1 MSEDAGR
8 AECFLC
14 ALFATVV
21 KPISDLRL
29 LISGSCALL
38 FALSFPAQAQQPKKV
53 PHIGYLTSSGRAS
66 FEAFAT
72 ALRQL
77 GYVEGKSIIF
87 EFRTTENTTQLQP
100 ELAAELTQ
108 LKVDVIVAVGAGA
121 IRAAKNAT
129 STIPIVMSEVND
141 PIASGFVG
149 SLAHPGGN
157 ITGMSNLSP
166 ELSGKR
172 LEMLKEVVPRA
183 SRIAVL
189 AYRGEAMRSSIKET
203 EVAAQSLRLQV
214 QLLEVKAPDE
224 IESALDAAKK
234 QRADALVQIQA
245 AFFNSHQQRIIKLAR
260 KNRLPAMYNSRI
272 DVEAGG
278 LMSYGYDAL
287 ERNQRVASLV
297 DKILKGANPADLPV
311 EQPTKFEFVI
321 NLKAAKQIGLTIP
334 PNVLARADRVIR

>member
-1 MSEDAGR
+1 MIRRTNVCLLLA
-8 AECFLC
+8 
-14 ALFATVV
+14 V
-21 KPISDLRL
+21 L
-29 LISGSCALL
+29 LIT
-38 FALSFPAQAQQPKKV
+38 SFPAQAQQPTKI
-53 PHIGYLTSSGRAS
+53 PRIGYLTSSGRAS
-66 FEAFAT
+66 FEAFTA

-87 EFRTTENTTQLQP
+87 EFRTTENTAQLQP
-100 ELAAELTQ
+100 ELAAEVTQ

-141 PIASGFVG
+141 PIALGFVA
-149 SLAHPGGN
+149 SFAHPGGN
-157 ITGMSNLSP
+157 ITGMSNLAP

-172 LEMLKEVVPRA
+172 LELLKEVVPRA

-203 EVAAQSLRLQV
+203 EVAARSLGLQIH
-214 QLLEVKAPDE
+214 LLEVKASAE

-245 AFFNSHQQRIIKLAR
+245 AFFNSHQQRIIERAT

-272 DVEAGG
+272 DTEAGG
-278 LMSYGYDAL
+278 LMSYGYDAM
-287 ERNQRVASLV
+287 ERNERVASLV

-321 NLKAAKQIGLTIP
+321 NLKTAKQIGLTIP
-334 PNVLARADRVIR
+334 QSVLYRADKVIK

>member
-1 MSEDAGR
+1 MTETSRTACPWFRSDNRKSAIQNPKWLGLPVIVFLLVVAG
-8 AECFLC
+8 A
-14 ALFATVV
+14 VV
-21 KPISDLRL
+21 
-29 LISGSCALL
+29 
-38 FALSFPAQAQQPKKV
+38 QAQQPKKI
-53 PHIGYLTSSGRAS
+53 PRIGYLTSSGRSS

-77 GYVEGKSIIF
+77 GYVEGKSVIF
-87 EFRTTENTTQLQP
+87 EFRTTENTAKLQP

-108 LKVDVIVAVGAGA
+108 LRVDVIVAVGAGA

-141 PIASGFVG
+141 PIALGFVA

-157 ITGMSNLSP
+157 ITGMSNLAP

-172 LEMLKEVVPRA
+172 LELLKEVVPRA

-189 AYRGEAMRSSIKET
+189 SYRGEAMRSSIKET
-203 EVAAQSLRLQV
+203 EVAARSLRLQV
-214 QLLEVKAPDE
+214 QLLEVKVPDE
-224 IESALDAAKK
+224 IAFAFDAAKK

-245 AFFNSHQQRIIKLAR
+245 FFNSHQPRIIELAV
-260 KNRLPAMYNSRI
+260 KNQLPAMYNSRI

-297 DKILKGANPADLPV
+297 DRIVKGANPADLPI
-311 EQPTKFEFVI
+311 EQPTKFEFVV
-321 NLKAAKQIGLTIP
+321 NLKAAKQIGVTIA
-334 PNVLARADRVIR
+334 PNVLVRADKVIK

>member
-1 MSEDAGR
+1 MRKKVIGLTLS
-8 AECFLC
+8 L
-14 ALFATVV
+14 V
-21 KPISDLRL
+21 
-29 LISGSCALL
+29 L
-38 FALSFPAQAQQPKKV
+38 FALCSVGATLFALCFSAQAQQSKKIL
-53 PHIGYLTSSGRAS
+53 HIGYLTSSGRAS

-77 GYVEGKSIIF
+77 GYVEGKSVIF
-87 EFRTTENTTQLQP
+87 EFRTTENTAQLQP

-108 LKVDVIVAVGAGA
+108 LKVDAIVAVGAGA

-141 PIASGFVG
+141 PITLGFVA

-203 EVAAQSLRLQV
+203 EVVAQSLRLQV
-214 QLLEVKAPDE
+214 QILEVKAPDE
-224 IESALDAAKK
+224 IDSALDAAKK

-245 AFFNSHQQRIIKLAR
+245 AFFNSHQQRIIERAA
-260 KNRLPAMYNSRI
+260 KNRLPAMFNNRT
-272 DVEAGG
+272 DAEAGG
-278 LMSYGYDAL
+278 LMSYGYDAM
-287 ERNQRVASLV
+287 ERNQRVAYLV
-297 DKILKGANPADLPV
+297 NKILKGANPADLPV

-321 NLKAAKQIGLTIP
+321 NLKVAKQIGLVIP
-334 PNVLARADRVIR
+334 PNVLARAERVIR

>member
-1 MSEDAGR
+1 MTRRILGSI
-8 AECFLC
+8 LV
-14 ALFATVV
+14 TV
-21 KPISDLRL
+21 L
-29 LISGSCALL
+29 LAAVSRVE
-38 FALSFPAQAQQPKKV
+38 AQLPKKV
-53 PHIGYLTSSGRAS
+53 QRIGYLTSSGRAS
-66 FEAFAT
+66 FEALAT

-77 GYVEGKSIIF
+77 GYVEGKSVIF
-87 EFRTTENTTQLQP
+87 EFRTTENVTQLQP

-108 LKVDVIVAVGAGA
+108 LKVDIIVAVGAGA

-141 PIASGFVG
+141 PIALGFVA
-149 SLAHPGGN
+149 SLAHPGAN
-157 ITGMSNLSP
+157 ITGMSNLAP

-172 LEMLKEVVPRA
+172 LELLKEVVPKA

-203 EVAAQSLRLQV
+203 EVAAQSLGLQV
-214 QLLEVKAPDE
+214 QLLNVKAPDE

-245 AFFNSHQQRIIKLAR
+245 AFFNLHQQRIIELAT

-278 LMSYGYDAL
+278 LMSYGYDTV
-287 ERNQRVASLV
+287 ERNQRVAFLV
-297 DKILKGANPADLPV
+297 DKILKGAKPADLPI
-311 EQPTKFEFVI
+311 EQPMKFEFVV
-321 NLKAAKQIGLTIP
+321 NLKTAKQIGLTIP

>member
-1 MSEDAGR
+1 LSRE
-8 AECFLC
+8 AEGGITTAMKNILGITVGAMLVALC
-14 ALFATVV
+14 SLAE
-21 KPISDLRL
+21 
-29 LISGSCALL
+29 
-38 FALSFPAQAQQPKKV
+38 AQQPAKV
-53 PHIGYLTSSGRAS
+53 PRIGFLTSSGRAS

-77 GYVEGKSIIF
+77 GYIEGKSITF
-87 EFRTTENTTQLQP
+87 EFRTTENTAQLQP
-100 ELAAELTQ
+100 ELAAEVIQ
-108 LKVDVIVAVGAGA
+108 LKVDIIVAVGAGA

-141 PIASGFVG
+141 PIALGFG
-149 SLAHPGGN
+149 TSLAHPGGN

-172 LEMLKEVVPRA
+172 LELLKEAVPRA

-203 EVAAQSLRLQV
+203 EVAARSLGLQLH
-214 QLLEVKAPDE
+214 LLEVKVSDE
-224 IESALDAAKK
+224 IESALDTAKK

-245 AFFNSHQQRIIKLAR
+245 AFFNSHQQRIIELAT
-260 KNRLPAMYNSRI
+260 KNRLPTMYNSRI
-272 DVEAGG
+272 DTEAGG

-297 DKILKGANPADLPV
+297 DKILKGAQPADLPV

-321 NLKAAKQIGLTIP
+321 NLKAAKQIGLTLSP
-334 PNVLARADRVIR
+334 EFLARANKVIK

>member
-1 MSEDAGR
+1 MMKTIFG
-8 AECFLC
+8 
-14 ALFATVV
+14 
-21 KPISDLRL
+21 
-29 LISGSCALL
+29 
-38 FALSFPAQAQQPKKV
+38 FALCVVLLALCVSVEAQQPKKV
-53 PHIGYLTSSGRAS
+53 PRIGYLTSSGKAS

-77 GYVEGKSIIF
+77 GYIEGKSIIF
-87 EFRTTENTTQLQP
+87 EFRTTENTAQLQP
-100 ELAAELTQ
+100 ELAAEVTQ

-141 PIASGFVG
+141 PIALGFVA
-149 SLAHPGGN
+149 SLGHPGGN

-172 LEMLKEVVPRA
+172 LELLKEVVPRA

-189 AYRGEAMRSSIKET
+189 AYRGEAMRSSINET
-203 EVAAQSLRLQV
+203 EVAARSLGLQV

-245 AFFNSHQQRIIKLAR
+245 AFFNSHQHRIIERAA
-260 KNRLPAMYNSRI
+260 KNRLPAMFNTRT

-287 ERNQRVASLV
+287 ERNQRVASLI
-297 DKILKGANPADLPV
+297 DKILKGANPAALPV
-311 EQPTKFEFVI
+311 EQPTKFELII
-321 NLKAAKQIGLTIP
+321 NLKTAKQIGLTIP
-334 PNVLARADRVIR
+334 PNVLARADKVIK

>member
-1 MSEDAGR
+1 MTEIRGQKSEVNSQKSAFTRGLTLSPLP
-8 AECFLC
+8 F
-14 ALFATVV
+14 AL
-21 KPISDLRL
+21 SL
-29 LISGSCALL
+29 LCALL

-53 PHIGYLTSSGRAS
+53 PRIGYLTSSGRAS

-87 EFRTTENTTQLQP
+87 EFRTTENTTQLQF
-100 ELAAELTQ
+100 ELAAEVTQ

-141 PIASGFVG
+141 PIALGFVA
-149 SLAHPGGN
+149 SLARPGGN

-224 IESALDAAKK
+224 IESAFGCREKATRRCS
-234 QRADALVQIQA
+234 RADTSRLFQLASA
-245 AFFNSHQQRIIKLAR
+245 ANHRASPQKTGCRQC
-260 KNRLPAMYNSRI
+260 ST
-272 DVEAGG
+272 VG
-278 LMSYGYDAL
+278 LMLRQVGSCRMGTMPWK
-287 ERNQRVASLV
+287 ETSGQRPLS
-297 DKILKGANPADLPV
+297 
-311 EQPTKFEFVI
+311 TRF
-321 NLKAAKQIGLTIP
+321 
-334 PNVLARADRVIR
+334 

>member
-1 MSEDAGR
+1 MRKSIFCVALGAVLFVLCLS
-8 AECFLC
+8 AE
-14 ALFATVV
+14 
-21 KPISDLRL
+21 
-29 LISGSCALL
+29 
-38 FALSFPAQAQQPKKV
+38 AQQPKKV

-66 FEAFAT
+66 FEAFAA

-77 GYVEGKSIIF
+77 GYVEGKGVIF
-87 EFRTTENTTQLQP
+87 EFRTTENTAQLQP

-141 PIASGFVG
+141 PIALGFVG

-224 IESALDAAKK
+224 IESALDTAKK

-245 AFFNSHQQRIIKLAR
+245 AFFNSHQQRIIERAA
-260 KNRLPAMYNSRI
+260 KNRLPAMFNNRI

-297 DKILKGANPADLPV
+297 DKILKGGNPGDLPV

-321 NLKAAKQIGLTIP
+321 NLKTAKQIGLTIP
-334 PNVLARADRVIR
+334 PNVLARADKVIR

>member
-1 MSEDAGR
+1 MSSR
-8 AECFLC
+8 P
-14 ALFATVV
+14 LFW
-21 KPISDLRL
+21 L
-29 LISGSCALL
+29 LITVLL
-38 FALSFPAQAQQPKKV
+38 TTSPAAEAQQPKKV
-53 PHIGYLTSSGRAS
+53 PNIGYLTSSGRAS

-77 GYVEGKSIIF
+77 GYVEGKSVIF
-87 EFRTTENTTQLQP
+87 EFRTAENTAQLQP
-100 ELAAELTQ
+100 KLAAELTQ

-141 PIASGFVG
+141 PIASGFVD
-149 SLAHPGGN
+149 SLAHPGGS

-172 LEMLKEVVPRA
+172 LELLKEVVPRA

-189 AYRGEAMRSSIKET
+189 AYRAEAMRSSIRET

-224 IESALDAAKK
+224 IESALDTAKK

-245 AFFNSHQQRIIKLAR
+245 GFFNSHQQRIIERAA
-260 KNRLPAMYNSRI
+260 KNRLPAMFNNRI

-297 DKILKGANPADLPV
+297 DKILKGVNPADLPV

-321 NLKAAKQIGLTIP
+321 NLKAAKQIGLTVP
-334 PNVLARADRVIR
+334 PEVLARANRVVR

>member
-1 MSEDAGR
+1 MR
-8 AECFLC
+8 AKILVYAIP
-14 ALFATVV
+14 ALILTT
-21 KPISDLRL
+21 IHL
-29 LISGSCALL
+29 
-38 FALSFPAQAQQPKKV
+38 AQAQQPKKV
-53 PHIGYLTSSGRAS
+53 PRIGYLTSSGRSS
-66 FEAFAT
+66 FEAFST
-72 ALRQL
+72 ALHQL
-77 GYVEGKSIIF
+77 GYVEGKSVIF
-87 EFRTTENTTQLQP
+87 EFRTTENTAQLQP
-100 ELAAELTQ
+100 ELAAELVQ
-108 LKVDVIVAVGAGA
+108 LKVDAIVAVGAGA

-141 PIASGFVG
+141 PIVLGFVA

-172 LEMLKEVVPRA
+172 LELLKEVVPRA

-224 IESALDAAKK
+224 IESALDAGNK

-245 AFFNSHQQRIIKLAR
+245 AFFNSHQQRIIELAT
-260 KNRLPAMYNSRI
+260 KNRLPAMFNNRT

-278 LMSYGYDAL
+278 LMSYGYDTP
-287 ERNQRVASLV
+287 ERNQRVAFVV
-297 DKILKGANPADLPV
+297 DKILKGAKPADLPV
-311 EQPTKFEFVI
+311 EQPTKFEFVV
-321 NLKAAKQIGLTIP
+321 NLKTAKALNLTIP
-334 PNVLARADRVIR
+334 QFVLYGADKVIK

>member
-1 MSEDAGR
+1 MR
-8 AECFLC
+8 AKILVYAIP
-14 ALFATVV
+14 ALILTT
-21 KPISDLRL
+21 IHL
-29 LISGSCALL
+29 
-38 FALSFPAQAQQPKKV
+38 AQAQQPKKV
-53 PHIGYLTSSGRAS
+53 PRIGYLTSSGRSS
-66 FEAFAT
+66 FEAFST
-72 ALRQL
+72 ALHQL
-77 GYVEGKSIIF
+77 GYVEGKSVIF
-87 EFRTTENTTQLQP
+87 EFRTTENTAQLQP
-100 ELAAELTQ
+100 ELAAELVQ
-108 LKVDVIVAVGAGA
+108 LKVDAIVAVGADA

-141 PIASGFVG
+141 PIVLGFVA

-172 LEMLKEVVPRA
+172 LELLKEVVPRA

-245 AFFNSHQQRIIKLAR
+245 AFFNSHQQRIIELAA
-260 KNRLPAMYNSRI
+260 KNRLPAMFNNRT

-278 LMSYGYDAL
+278 LMSYGYDTP
-287 ERNQRVASLV
+287 ERNQRVASVV
-297 DKILKGANPADLPV
+297 DKILKGAKPSDLPV
-311 EQPTKFEFVI
+311 EQPKKFEFII

-334 PNVLARADRVIR
+334 PNVLARADKVIK

>member
-1 MSEDAGR
+1 MIR
-8 AECFLC
+8 RIY
-14 ALFATVV
+14 V
-21 KPISDLRL
+21 RL
-29 LISGSCALL
+29 VLIVLL
-38 FALSFPAQAQQPKKV
+38 FTASLAQAQQPKKI

-66 FEAFAT
+66 FEAFAA

-77 GYVEGKSIIF
+77 GYVEGKSVIF
-87 EFRTTENTTQLQP
+87 EFRTTENTAQLQP

-108 LKVDVIVAVGAGA
+108 LKVDVIIAVGAGA

-141 PIASGFVG
+141 PIALGFVG

-203 EVAAQSLRLQV
+203 EVAALSLRLQV
-214 QLLEVKAPDE
+214 QLLEVKAPNE

-245 AFFNSHQQRIIKLAR
+245 AFFNSHQQRIIEIAT
-260 KNRLPAMYNSRI
+260 KNRLPAMYNSRF
-272 DVEAGG
+272 DTEAGG
-278 LMSYGYDAL
+278 LMSYGYDAMQ
-287 ERNQRVASLV
+287 RNQRVASLV
-297 DKILKGANPADLPV
+297 DKILKGAKPADLPV
-311 EQPTKFEFVI
+311 EQPTKFEFII

-334 PNVLARADRVIR
+334 PNVLARADKVIK

>member
-1 MSEDAGR
+1 MRKSVISFA
-8 AECFLC
+8 LC
-14 ALFATVV
+14 AM
-21 KPISDLRL
+21 L
-29 LISGSCALL
+29 LALCAS
-38 FALSFPAQAQQPKKV
+38 AEAQPKKI

-72 ALRQL
+72 TLGQL
-77 GYVEGKSIIF
+77 GYVEGKSVIF

-100 ELAAELTQ
+100 KLAAELTQ

-141 PIASGFVG
+141 PIALGFVG

-172 LEMLKEVVPRA
+172 LELLKEVVPRA

-189 AYRGEAMRSSIKET
+189 AYRGEAMRSSINET
-203 EVAAQSLRLQV
+203 EVAARSLGLQV

-224 IESALDAAKK
+224 IESALDAVKK
-234 QRADALVQIQA
+234 QHADALVQIQA
-245 AFFNSHQQRIIKLAR
+245 AFFNSHQHRIIELAT

-272 DVEAGG
+272 DTEAGG
-278 LMSYGYDAL
+278 LMSYGYDAM

-297 DKILKGANPADLPV
+297 DKILKGAKPADLPV
-311 EQPTKFEFVI
+311 EQPIKFEFVV

>member
-1 MSEDAGR
+1 MRKSMMKSIFGFA
-8 AECFLC
+8 LC
-14 ALFATVV
+14 AVL
-21 KPISDLRL
+21 P
-29 LISGSCALL
+29 ALCV
-38 FALSFPAQAQQPKKV
+38 SVEAQQPKKV

-66 FEAFAT
+66 FEAFAA

-77 GYVEGKSIIF
+77 GYVEGKSVIF
-87 EFRTTENTTQLQP
+87 EFRTTENTAQLQP

-129 STIPIVMSEVND
+129 STIPIAMSEVND
-141 PIASGFVG
+141 PIALGFVG

-214 QLLEVKAPDE
+214 QLLEVKASDE
-224 IESALDAAKK
+224 IESAFDAAKK
-234 QRADALVQIQA
+234 QRADTLVQIQA
-245 AFFNSHQQRIIKLAR
+245 AFFNSHQQRIIELAT

-272 DVEAGG
+272 DTEAGG
-278 LMSYGYDAL
+278 LMSYGYDAM

-334 PNVLARADRVIR
+334 PNVLARADRVIK

>member
-1 MSEDAGR
+1 MKLGVRQQAVGHR
-8 AECFLC
+8 KKHKLLRIALC
-14 ALFATVV
+14 AMLFAFC
-21 KPISDLRL
+21 I
-29 LISGSCALL
+29 
-38 FALSFPAQAQQPKKV
+38 PAQAQQPKKV

-77 GYVEGKSIIF
+77 GYVEGKSVIF
-87 EFRTTENTTQLQP
+87 EFRTTENMAQLQP
-100 ELAAELTQ
+100 ELAAELAQ
-108 LKVDVIVAVGAGA
+108 LKVDIIVAVGAGA

-141 PIASGFVG
+141 PIALGFVA

-172 LEMLKEVVPRA
+172 LELLKEVVPRA

-203 EVAAQSLRLQV
+203 EVAARSLGLQV
-214 QLLEVKAPDE
+214 QLLEVKASDE

-245 AFFNSHQQRIIKLAR
+245 AFFNSHQHRIIERAA

-272 DVEAGG
+272 DTEAGG
-278 LMSYGYDAL
+278 LMSYGYDAM

-297 DKILKGANPADLPV
+297 DKIAKGANPTDLPV
-311 EQPTKFEFVI
+311 EQPTKFELVI
-321 NLKAAKQIGLTIP
+321 NLKTAKQIGLTIP
-334 PNVLARADRVIR
+334 PNVLARADKVIR

>member
-1 MSEDAGR
+1 MKVVTSQWSGVSRSFYSVA
-8 AECFLC
+8 LC
-14 ALFATVV
+14 ALFFVLCVTAE
-21 KPISDLRL
+21 
-29 LISGSCALL
+29 
-38 FALSFPAQAQQPKKV
+38 AQQAKKV
-53 PHIGYLTSSGRAS
+53 ARIGYLTSFGRSS

-72 ALRQL
+72 ASRQL
-77 GYVEGKSIIF
+77 GYVEGKSVIF
-87 EFRTTENTTQLQP
+87 EFRTTENTAQLQP
-100 ELAAELTQ
+100 ELAAELVQ
-108 LKVDVIVAVGAGA
+108 LKVDAIVAVGAGA

-141 PIASGFVG
+141 PIVLGFVA

-172 LEMLKEVVPRA
+172 LELLKEVVPRA

-224 IESALDAAKK
+224 IESALDAANK

-245 AFFNSHQQRIIKLAR
+245 AFFNSHQQRIIEL
-260 KNRLPAMYNSRI
+260 
-272 DVEAGG
+272 
-278 LMSYGYDAL
+278 
-287 ERNQRVASLV
+287 
-297 DKILKGANPADLPV
+297 
-311 EQPTKFEFVI
+311 
-321 NLKAAKQIGLTIP
+321 AAKTGYRQCSTIG
-334 PNVLARADRVIR
+334 RMSRRVGSYRMGTMPRKETSV

>member
-1 MSEDAGR
+1 MIR
-8 AECFLC
+8 RI
-14 ALFATVV
+14 VV
-21 KPISDLRL
+21 CL
-29 LISGSCALL
+29 LMTALL
-38 FALSFPAQAQQPKKV
+38 LTVSLAQGQQTKKV

-77 GYVEGKSIIF
+77 GYVEGKSVIF

-108 LKVDVIVAVGAGA
+108 LKVDLIVAVGAGA
-121 IRAAKNAT
+121 IRAAQNAT

-141 PIASGFVG
+141 PIALGFVA
-149 SLAHPGGN
+149 SLAHPGAN

-172 LEMLKEVVPRA
+172 LELIKEVVPKT

-203 EVAAQSLRLQV
+203 DVAAQSLGLQV
-214 QLLEVKAPDE
+214 QLLNVKAPDE

-245 AFFNSHQQRIIKLAR
+245 AFFNSHQQRIIELAT

-278 LMSYGYDAL
+278 LMSYGYDTV
-287 ERNQRVASLV
+287 ERNQRVAFLV
-297 DKILKGANPADLPV
+297 DKILKGAKPADLPV
-311 EQPTKFEFVI
+311 EQPMKFDFVI

>member
-1 MSEDAGR
+1 MSDVGENRSEPLTVIIARVALG
-8 AECFLC
+8 
-14 ALFATVV
+14 ALF
-21 KPISDLRL
+21 
-29 LISGSCALL
+29 
-38 FALSFPAQAQQPKKV
+38 FALSVSAEAQQPKKV

-77 GYVEGKSIIF
+77 GYVEGKNVIF
-87 EFRTTENTTQLQP
+87 EFRTTEHTTHLQP

-108 LKVDVIVAVGAGA
+108 LKVDLIVAVGAGA

-141 PIASGFVG
+141 PIALGFVA
-149 SLAHPGGN
+149 SLAHPGAN
-157 ITGMSNLSP
+157 VTGMSNLSP

-172 LEMLKEVVPRA
+172 LELLKEVVPRA
-183 SRIAVL
+183 SRISVL

-203 EVAAQSLRLQV
+203 EVAAQSLGLQV
-214 QLLEVKAPDE
+214 QLLNVKAPNE

-234 QRADALVQIQA
+234 QRADGLVQIQA
-245 AFFNSHQQRIIKLAR
+245 AFFNSHQQRIIEFAT
-260 KNRLPAMYNSRI
+260 KNRLPAMYNSRV

-278 LMSYGYDAL
+278 LMSYGYDAV
-287 ERNQRVASLV
+287 ERNRRVASLV

-311 EQPTKFEFVI
+311 EQPMKFDFVI

>member
-1 MSEDAGR
+1 MRKKVIGLTLS
-8 AECFLC
+8 L
-14 ALFATVV
+14 V
-21 KPISDLRL
+21 
-29 LISGSCALL
+29 L
-38 FALSFPAQAQQPKKV
+38 FALCSVGATLFALCFSAQAQQSKKIL
-53 PHIGYLTSSGRAS
+53 HIGYLTSSGRAS

-77 GYVEGKSIIF
+77 GYVEGKSVIF
-87 EFRTTENTTQLQP
+87 EFRTTENTAQLQP

-108 LKVDVIVAVGAGA
+108 LKVDAIVAVGAGA

-141 PIASGFVG
+141 PITLGFVA

-214 QLLEVKAPDE
+214 QILEVKAPDE
-224 IESALDAAKK
+224 IDSALDAAKK

-245 AFFNSHQQRIIKLAR
+245 AFFNSHQQRIIERAA
-260 KNRLPAMYNSRI
+260 KNRLPAMFNNRT
-272 DVEAGG
+272 DAEAGG
-278 LMSYGYDAL
+278 LMSYGYDAM
-287 ERNQRVASLV
+287 ERNQRVAYLV
-297 DKILKGANPADLPV
+297 NKILKGANPADLPV

-321 NLKAAKQIGLTIP
+321 NLKVAKQIGLVIP
-334 PNVLARADRVIR
+334 PNVLARAERVIR

>member
-1 MSEDAGR
+1 MSSR
-8 AECFLC
+8 P
-14 ALFATVV
+14 LFW
-21 KPISDLRL
+21 L
-29 LISGSCALL
+29 LITVLL
-38 FALSFPAQAQQPKKV
+38 TTSPAAEAKQPKKV
-53 PHIGYLTSSGRAS
+53 PNIGYLTSSGRAS

-77 GYVEGKSIIF
+77 GYVEGKSVIF
-87 EFRTTENTTQLQP
+87 EFRTTENTAQLHP

-141 PIASGFVG
+141 PIASGFVD
-149 SLAHPGGN
+149 SLAHPGGS

-172 LEMLKEVVPRA
+172 LELLKEVVPRA

-214 QLLEVKAPDE
+214 QLLEVKASDE

-234 QRADALVQIQA
+234 QRADTLVQIQA
-245 AFFNSHQQRIIKLAR
+245 AFFNSHQQRIIELAT

-272 DVEAGG
+272 DTEAGG
-278 LMSYGYDAL
+278 LMSYGYDAM

-334 PNVLARADRVIR
+334 PNVLARADRVIK

>member
-1 MSEDAGR
+1 MKHDGR
-8 AECFLC
+8 ENGKLI
-14 ALFATVV
+14 VV
-21 KPISDLRL
+21 AI
-29 LISGSCALL
+29 CALL
-38 FALSFPAQAQQPKKV
+38 LALSFSVEAQQPKKV
-53 PHIGYLTSSGRAS
+53 PRIGFLTSSGRAS

-77 GYVEGKSIIF
+77 GYIEGKSIIF
-87 EFRTTENTTQLQP
+87 EFRTTENTAQLQP
-100 ELAAELTQ
+100 ELAAEVTQ
-108 LKVDVIVAVGAGA
+108 LKVDIIVAVGAGA

-141 PIASGFVG
+141 PIALGFVT

-172 LEMLKEVVPRA
+172 LELLKEAVPRA

-203 EVAAQSLRLQV
+203 EVAARSLGLQLH
-214 QLLEVKAPDE
+214 LLEVKVSDE
-224 IESALDAAKK
+224 IESALDTARK

-245 AFFNSHQQRIIKLAR
+245 AFFNSHQQRIIELAT
-260 KNRLPAMYNSRI
+260 KNRLPTMYNSRI
-272 DVEAGG
+272 DTEAGG

-297 DKILKGANPADLPV
+297 DKILKGAQPADLPV

-321 NLKAAKQIGLTIP
+321 NLKAAKQIGLTLSP
-334 PNVLARADRVIR
+334 EFLARANQVIK

>member
-1 MSEDAGR
+1 MLLALCLS
-8 AECFLC
+8 AE
-14 ALFATVV
+14 
-21 KPISDLRL
+21 
-29 LISGSCALL
+29 
-38 FALSFPAQAQQPKKV
+38 AQQPKKV

-77 GYVEGKSIIF
+77 GYVEGKSVIF
-87 EFRTTENTTQLQP
+87 EFRTTENTAQLQP

-141 PIASGFVG
+141 PIALGFVG

-245 AFFNSHQQRIIKLAR
+245 AFFNSHQQRIIEHAA
-260 KNRLPAMYNSRI
+260 KNRLPAMFNNRI

-321 NLKAAKQIGLTIP
+321 NLKTAKLIGLTIP
-334 PNVLARADRVIR
+334 PNVLARADKIIR

>member
-1 MSEDAGR
+1 MR
-8 AECFLC
+8 NKTLYF
-14 ALFATVV
+14 AL
-21 KPISDLRL
+21 
-29 LISGSCALL
+29 GALL
-38 FALSFPAQAQQPKKV
+38 LGLSFSVEAQQPKKV
-53 PHIGYLTSSGRAS
+53 PHIGYLTSSGRSS

-87 EFRTTENTTQLQP
+87 EFRTTENTAQLQP

-141 PIASGFVG
+141 PIALGFVG

-172 LEMLKEVVPRA
+172 LELLKEVVPRA

-214 QLLEVKAPDE
+214 QLLEVKVPDE
-224 IESALDAAKK
+224 IEFAFDAAKR
-234 QRADALVQIQA
+234 QRSHALVQIQA
-245 AFFNSHQQRIIKLAR
+245 AFFNSHQQRIIELAA

-278 LMSYGYDAL
+278 FMSYGYDAL

-297 DKILKGANPADLPV
+297 DMILKGARPADLPV
-311 EQPTKFEFVI
+311 EQPMKFELII
-321 NLKAAKQIGLTIP
+321 NLKTAKQIGLTIP
-334 PNVLARADRVIR
+334 PNVLARADKVIR

>member
-1 MSEDAGR
+1 MRKKFFGLTLSP
-8 AECFLC
+8 L
-14 ALFATVV
+14 
-21 KPISDLRL
+21 P
-29 LISGSCALL
+29 
-38 FALSFPAQAQQPKKV
+38 FALSSVGAMLFAHCTFADAQQPKKI
-53 PHIGYLTSSGRAS
+53 PRIGYLTSSGRSS
-66 FEAFAT
+66 FEAFTT

-77 GYVEGKSIIF
+77 GYVEGKSVIF
-87 EFRTTENTTQLQP
+87 EFRTTENTARLQP
-100 ELAAELTQ
+100 ELAGELTQ

-141 PIASGFVG
+141 PIALGFVA

-172 LEMLKEVVPRA
+172 LELIKEVVPRA

-203 EVAAQSLRLQV
+203 EVAAQSLRLQI
-214 QLLEVKAPDE
+214 QLLEVKVPDE
-224 IESALDAAKK
+224 IEFAFDAVKK
-234 QRADALVQIQA
+234 QHSHALVQIQA
-245 AFFNSHQQRIIKLAR
+245 AFFNSHQQRIIELAA
-260 KNRLPAMYNSRI
+260 KNRLPAMYNSRT

-278 LMSYGYDAL
+278 FMSYGYDAL

-297 DKILKGANPADLPV
+297 DRILKGAMPADVPV
-311 EQPTKFEFVI
+311 EQPTKFEFMI
-321 NLKAAKQIGLTIP
+321 NLKTARQIGLTIP
-334 PNVLARADRVIR
+334 ANVLARADRVIR

>member
-1 MSEDAGR
+1 MSKKIINLA
-8 AECFLC
+8 
-14 ALFATVV
+14 V
-21 KPISDLRL
+21 
-29 LISGSCALL
+29 CALL
-38 FALSFPAQAQQPKKV
+38 LALSDPSQAQQTKKI
-53 PHIGYLTSSGRAS
+53 PRIGYLTSSGRSS

-77 GYVEGKSIIF
+77 GYVEGKSVIF
-87 EFRTTENTTQLQP
+87 EFRTTENTTQSQP
-100 ELAAELTQ
+100 ELATEMTQ

-141 PIASGFVG
+141 PIALGFVA

-157 ITGMSNLSP
+157 VTGMSNLSP

-172 LEMLKEVVPRA
+172 LELLKEVVPSA

-214 QLLEVKAPDE
+214 QLLEVKVPDE
-224 IESALDAAKK
+224 IEFAFDAAKK
-234 QRADALVQIQA
+234 QRSHALVQIQA
-245 AFFNSHQQRIIKLAR
+245 AFFNSLQQRIIELAA
-260 KNRLPAMYNSRI
+260 KNRLPAMFNNRI

-297 DKILKGANPADLPV
+297 DKILKGANPANLPV

-334 PNVLARADRVIR
+334 PNILARADKVIR